1 MEEEEGVDEEEGA
14 EEEEGN
20 SQENQL
26 VVVEMMVLLSAVG
39 DGMTVLELS
48 AFVCCGM
55 VKVIVRFLNS
65 VTFLQRWKSR
75 CCILHVAVF
84 FFFFSILPS
93 FRTCSRL
100 DQKRNANFLLLHFG
114 WDKQVN
120 ESLSSSIK

>member
-65 VTFLQRWKSR
+65 VTFLQR
-75 CCILHVAVF
+75 
-84 FFFFSILPS
+84 
-93 FRTCSRL
+93 
-100 DQKRNANFLLLHFG
+100 
-114 WDKQVN
+114 
-120 ESLSSSIK
+120 